1 MVSQIKVDSILESTS
16 TSGVTIDGVLIK
28 DGLVDGKDVS
38 TLSSGGKIGQVLNQV
53 YATATSISTDSGDG
67 ASTGLT
73 LAITPAATSSKI
85 LVIPNIN
92 FNIGDNTNGFGI
104 KIRKT
109 VGGSTSNVFTSN
121 YAWLDVGGGTSS
133 SAQGRYR
140 ADWWH
145 LDSPNTTSEVTYT
158 INAMTEGGRVV
169 YFHANT
175 SQSMLTLM
183 EVLA

>member
-1 MVSQIKVDSILESTS
+1 MSSLNVNTIDEYTGAA
-16 TSGVTIDGVLIK
+16 GVTIDGVLIK

-53 YATATSISTDSGDG
+53 YATATTIATDSGDG

-92 FNIGDNTNGFGI
+92 FNITDNGHGFGI
-104 KIRKT
+104 LIRKT
-109 VGGSTSNVFTSN
+109 VGGSTSTVFTST
-121 YAWLDVGGGTSS
+121 YAWLDVGGGTAS

-158 INAMTEGGRVV
+158 INAMTEGGGAV

-175 SQSMLTLM
+175 SQSMFTLM

>member
-1 MVSQIKVDSILESTS
+1 MSEIQVNTINEYTGA
-16 TSGVTIDGVLIK
+16 SGVTVDGVLIK

-38 TLSSGGKIGQVLNQV
+38 TLGSGGKIGQVLNQV
-53 YATATSISTDSGDG
+53 YATATTVATDSGDG

-92 FNIGDNTNGFGI
+92 FNITNNGHGFGI

-121 YAWLDVGGGTSS
+121 YAWLDVGGGTSD

-158 INAMTEGGRVV
+158 INAQTEGGGAV

-175 SQSMLTLM
+175 TQSMLTLM